1 MIKLY
6 FNWIE
11 STEKKEN
18 IFDTSNFWI
27 KIWKNNNKYDK
38 KYFNNIDNLIIDI
51 VEEWEYKYLVISIW
65 EKYNWELFMYSDVTK
80 NFIDITPENIIKN
93 IDFNEEEIWQELKEI
108 KKWTTLVIKIDDIN
122 NREEFVNKEKIKYI

>member
-1 MIKLY
+1 
-6 FNWIE
+6 
-11 STEKKEN
+11 
-18 IFDTSNFWI
+18 
-27 KIWKNNNKYDK
+27 
-38 KYFNNIDNLIIDI
+38 
-51 VEEWEYKYLVISIW
+51 
-65 EKYNWELFMYSDVTK
+65 MYSDVTK